1 MLLGRLRRHLK
12 IPVMAAPMF
21 LVSGPDLV
29 VEACQVGVL
38 GTFPVLNQRTPK
50 VSKRGLPT
58 FAAGS
63 PGKIARLSILNS
75 SCMTPIRGTRLTS
88 PRHRDRPHQAEII
101 SHPIVEMTP
110 DRIVEALD
118 VIERICSGLVSGAIC
133 FPRNALGLRRGEETL
148 HRRAAPDIAR
158 SAHTADDAAVCNQ
171 LLELFA
177 GMLASLIRAMQQR
190 GRLAVRAHPAI
201 DPQKVSIAFHSDF
214 STSSSTNG
222 RRKQIQY

>member
-1 MLLGRLRRHLK
+1 
-12 IPVMAAPMF
+12 
-21 LVSGPDLV
+21 
-29 VEACQVGVL
+29 
-38 GTFPVLNQRTPK
+38 
-50 VSKRGLPT
+50 
-58 FAAGS
+58 
-63 PGKIARLSILNS
+63 
-75 SCMTPIRGTRLTS
+75 MTPIRGTRLTS

-110 DRIVEALD
+110 DRIAEALD
-118 VIERICSGLVSGAIC
+118 VIKRICSGLVSGAIC

-158 SAHTADDAAVCNQ
+158 SAHAADDAAVCNQ

-201 DPQKVSIAFHSDF
+201 DPQKVSIAFHPDF
-214 STSSSTNG
+214 LNLE
-222 RRKQIQY
+222 